1 MFSTGQ
7 PQEETRDLCRS
18 RVGFWERAFSIQ
30 YGQGSWREKRMC
42 LQYPLGACWSAVS
55 MGSRLSTK
63 TRHNDT
69 AHDFRFTV
77 LVTLSSSSFSSTV
90 CLLIMLPFILGCVCF
105 SMMAFPPTSFKEP
118 KRNSPKQTDKQ
129 TNKEKGIKKPRSR
142 DQNGFAY
149 YCFRVAGRVHKGTNK
164 QYEITA
170 MLRFP
175 QRANDKTTYTNQAH
189 YCVPRKW
196 KINQTADV

>member
-1 MFSTGQ
+1 
-7 PQEETRDLCRS
+7 
-18 RVGFWERAFSIQ
+18 
-30 YGQGSWREKRMC
+30 MC

-55 MGSRLSTK
+55 VVSRLLTM

-77 LVTLSSSSFSSTV
+77 LVTLSCSSFSSTV
-90 CLLIMLPFILGCVCF
+90 CLLIMFPFIFGCVSF
-105 SMMAFPPTSFKEP
+105 QYDGFPPQPASKDQRETVQ
-118 KRNSPKQTDKQ
+118 NKQTSKQ
-129 TNKEKGIKKPRSR
+129 TKKQELINR
-142 DQNGFAY
+142 DQETRMDLHIIA
-149 YCFRVAGRVHKGTNK
+149 CRVAGRVHKGTNK

-189 YCVPRKW
+189 YCVPRK
-196 KINQTADV
+196 